1 MKRDGGSMVTYTLLY
16 IHAVL
21 HHACRAENL
30 TTVQRKKKK
39 KKNQVK
45 QRFLTLSLTSA
56 RYSLAPGIHFTAQ
69 IEWAASKWSEV
80 EQPCALIK
88 NRSGSCISSTNFAEN
103 ICEDVIIVT
112 AAPTDRECH
121 HDYIWEKVER
131 PDVEYRWLWRTGV
144 FMCICPKAR
153 CLPSREYGVQIFK

>member
-1 MKRDGGSMVTYTLLY
+1 MCSVLAQTFSRPLYGGEFLMGGKGSEERWGEYGHIHIALY
-16 IHAVL
+16 S
-21 HHACRAENL
+21 CCFTSCMQGREFDNRAEE
-30 TTVQRKKKK
+30 KKK

-45 QRFLTLSLTSA
+45 QRYLTLSLTSA

-121 HDYIWEKVER
+121 HDYI
-131 PDVEYRWLWRTGV
+131 
-144 FMCICPKAR
+144 
-153 CLPSREYGVQIFK
+153 

>member
-1 MKRDGGSMVTYTLLY
+1 MVTYTLLY

-45 QRFLTLSLTSA
+45 QRYLTLSLTSA

-121 HDYIWEKVER
+121 HDYI
-131 PDVEYRWLWRTGV
+131 
-144 FMCICPKAR
+144 
-153 CLPSREYGVQIFK
+153 